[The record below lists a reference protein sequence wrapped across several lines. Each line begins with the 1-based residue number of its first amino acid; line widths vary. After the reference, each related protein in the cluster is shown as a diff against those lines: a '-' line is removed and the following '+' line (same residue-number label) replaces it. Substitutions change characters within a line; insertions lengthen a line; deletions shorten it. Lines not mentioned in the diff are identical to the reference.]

1 MSYEDRLLASNE
13 HIVFRTRQHWIVLA
27 YQAVINLVPALIL
40 GCGILLLTIAF
51 PPAIFALVLLA
62 LPVGRFILFVLKW
75 WNEQHLITNRRV
87 IQTEGII
94 TKHVIDSSIEKV
106 NDVVLTQSVWG
117 RLLNYGDVEILTA
130 SEVGINKMQ
139 RIGRPVAFKTV
150 MMDQKGSL
158 IVLERAED
166 TAMAAAARPPSSSD
180 IPQLIAQLEDLRRQ
194 GIITQAEFDQKK
206 KDLMARL

>member
-1 MSYEDRLLASNE
+1 MSYEDRLLATNE

-27 YQAVINLVPALIL
+27 HQAVINLVPAAIL
-40 GCGILLLTIAF
+40 GFGILLLTPLF
-51 PPAIFALVLLA
+51 PPIILALVVLV
-62 LPVGRFILFVLKW
+62 LPVGRFFLFVLKW

-87 IQTEGII
+87 IQTEGMI

-117 RLLNYGDVEILTA
+117 RLLNYGDVEIMTA
-130 SEVGINKMQ
+130 SEIGINKMQ
-139 RIGRPVAFKTV
+139 RIGRPVAFKTA
-150 MMDQKGSL
+150 MMDQRASL
-158 IVLERAED
+158 GVMERAD
-166 TAMAAAARPPSSSD
+166 DAATARPPSSSD

-206 KDLMARL
+206 KDLMDRL